1 MKKLSLG
8 LILAVV
14 VILLAFLNPY
24 LAGIIGLAGVWFL
37 KD

>member
-24 LAGIIGLAGVWFL
+24 LAGILAVACVWLL

>member
-1 MKKLSLG
+1 MTKLCLG

-14 VILLAFLNPY
+14 VILLCFLNPY
-24 LAGIIGLAGVWFL
+24 LAGIIGIAGVWFL